1 MSRHLDLGGA
11 TIGLLVIDD
20 AEGGEDD
27 GKSWRSSSSLESSQI
42 EQGIS

>member
-11 TIGLLVIDD
+11 TIGLLVSDD
-20 AEGGEDD
+20 AGDEDD